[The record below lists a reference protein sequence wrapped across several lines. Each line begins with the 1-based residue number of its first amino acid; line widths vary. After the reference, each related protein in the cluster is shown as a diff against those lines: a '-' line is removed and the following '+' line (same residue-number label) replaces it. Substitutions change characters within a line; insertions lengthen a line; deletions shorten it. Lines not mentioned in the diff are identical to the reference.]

1 MMFRFVKKVF
11 CVAMTF
17 FRCNPLNVNS
27 LECVSM
33 NNQERKIK
41 AKIIDIN
48 NNESTFYVF
57 SISLNKYSESWN
69 NINDPYAKLRVLD
82 IVKNIN
88 VKVFNLMSRSN
99 GTKHVEWHETCKCK
113 LILDPSVCNNKQK
126 WNNEKCRWE
135 CRELIKIGRR
145 DKGFVW
151 NHSDCDCECDKS
163 CDVGEYLDFKNCKC
177 RKKID
182 ELVEEF
188 SGNIDGNEM
197 IYNSTLNNYENLCN
211 SCTV

>member
-17 FRCNPLNVNS
+17 FSCNPLNVNS
-27 LECVSM
+27 IECVSM

-48 NNESTFYVF
+48 NNESTFYLF

-163 CDVGEYLDFKNCKC
+163 CDVGEYLDLKNCKC
-177 RKKID
+177 RKK
-182 ELVEEF
+182 
-188 SGNIDGNEM
+188 N
-197 IYNSTLNNYENLCN
+197 
-211 SCTV
+211 